1 MNEKE
6 LSGLTAKELLSEVDT
21 AICKVLV
28 GGQSYRLGSRSLT
41 RADLGM
47 LRRLKSDLT
56 AQLAAEGDASALSG
70 FTRQYL
76 TGGEGIRTG

>member
-28 GGQSYRLGSRSLT
+28 GGQSYRLG
-41 RADLGM
+41 
-47 LRRLKSDLT
+47 
-56 AQLAAEGDASALSG
+56 
-70 FTRQYL
+70 
-76 TGGEGIRTG
+76 